1 MLDYL
6 KVYLKIMELYL
17 KKTAELELQPLV
29 FNYLNNKGEIHT
41 RISENFVLYYKL
53 QEDIENNKI
62 VGYYRYDEE
71 EQKEIVIVIENDEFL
86 FKSCYV
92 TDYIKINN
100 KVLLFYTEELF
111 DDYNQL
117 TIRKQ
122 ELENEG
128 KTVLIRDLCL
138 YSRFLLQ

>member
-1 MLDYL
+1 M
-6 KVYLKIMELYL
+6 
-17 KKTAELELQPLV
+17 

-86 FKSCYV
+86 FISCYV